1 MERTVEGKSTTIY
14 TLSDD
19 DSDFIDFENELEDE
33 DDTLYDKN
41 VTEGIEVGFEGQ
53 RKFQDKQELDNNT
66 EVDDLEYPS
75 DEELLLISSSD
86 DECVYRFPEFCVETD
101 MNNQHFEVG

>member
-1 MERTVEGKSTTIY
+1 MAV
-14 TLSDD
+14 SDD

-41 VTEGIEVGFEGQ
+41 VTEGIEVGFKGQ
-53 RKFQDKQELDNNT
+53 RKVQDKQELDNNT

-75 DEELLLISSSD
+75 DEELLLICSSD
-86 DECVYRFPEFCVETD
+86 DECVYRFPEFCAKTD
-101 MNNQHFEVG
+101 MNNPHFEVG